1 MSKLLCALVFTV
13 VVAAASP
20 ALAQFVTVYPSGDR
34 DGYADYESIQ
44 NAMDSASPGG
54 TIKLAAGN
62 FYINQGIVVHGFN
75 GTLRGTVGKGG
86 KDVLTTLEAVVEPI
100 DGGTFQYSHATNYS
114 PDLPGTSSYDDRI
127 MPSMIFFEYP
137 EEQITVRD
145 LIFIANATDY
155 VTPRPMWGNPYPVND
170 TAALTHFIGD
180 FGNDVDPT
188 YLNLTFIAGLGDY
201 GGSNVAAAIH
211 SMRGP
216 GCSDLCSR
224 EGDLALHGT
233 GNAVFKRIR
242 ASHVS
247 DYTIVPMWYKEGSI
261 VVEDVVSDSSVA
273 VAVWGAMD
281 MTTTITDVESSDSW
295 RSLSLNHIFR
305 GSTKVRSLTSLRGVS
320 PAVFIYNA
328 ENVDI
333 RDSVLSGA
341 NGYYDPIT
349 MPWNWWRAPVYI
361 RRHNQNIT
369 LVDNAFIEMIDVPM
383 AVFALPGWGSSGV
396 VLKNNYYDPDNF
408 PGDPGA
414 YAIVLGSDDSRVV
427 EPSLQ
432 SDQVF
437 DQGANN
443 TIKTGEM

>member
-1 MSKLLCALVFTV
+1 
-13 VVAAASP
+13 
-20 ALAQFVTVYPSGDR
+20 
-34 DGYADYESIQ
+34 
-44 NAMDSASPGG
+44 
-54 TIKLAAGN
+54 
-62 FYINQGIVVHGFN
+62 
-75 GTLRGTVGKGG
+75 
-86 KDVLTTLEAVVEPI
+86 
-100 DGGTFQYSHATNYS
+100 
-114 PDLPGTSSYDDRI
+114 
-127 MPSMIFFEYP
+127 MIFFEYP

-155 VTPRPMWGNPYPVND
+155 VAPRPMWGNPYPVND